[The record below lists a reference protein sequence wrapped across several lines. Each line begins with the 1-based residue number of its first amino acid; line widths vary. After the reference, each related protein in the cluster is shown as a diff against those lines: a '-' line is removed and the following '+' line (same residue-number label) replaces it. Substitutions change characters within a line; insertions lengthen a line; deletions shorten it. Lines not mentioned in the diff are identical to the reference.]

1 MKTRKNI
8 TYFYY
13 LLSTYLQLGSG
24 NFGEVFNGIATGIHS
39 ESSTKV
45 ALKFLIGNEK
55 KSAVFLKEITAISQ
69 LKHKNIVEFYGVC
82 LDSNCIVM
90 ELMEGG
96 QLHEYL
102 ITQSQNLNL
111 YDLIGKKYTFE
122 KYA

>member
-1 MKTRKNI
+1 M
-8 TYFYY
+8 
-13 LLSTYLQLGSG
+13 
-24 NFGEVFNGIATGIHS
+24 
-39 ESSTKV
+39 

-102 ITQSQNLNL
+102 IKQSQNLNL

>member
-1 MKTRKNI
+1 MSS
-8 TYFYY
+8 F
-13 LLSTYLQLGSG
+13 LLRTYLQLGSG
-24 NFGEVFNGIATGIHS
+24 NFGEVFNGIATGIQS

-111 YDLIGKKYTFE
+111 YDLMGKKYAFE